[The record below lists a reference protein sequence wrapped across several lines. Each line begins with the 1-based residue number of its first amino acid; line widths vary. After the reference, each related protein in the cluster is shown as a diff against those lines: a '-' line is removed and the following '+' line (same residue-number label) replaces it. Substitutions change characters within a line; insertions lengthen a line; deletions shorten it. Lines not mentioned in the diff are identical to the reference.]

1 MEVNHNREPFFAACF
16 LPFGFPWKLFYI
28 LGVTEMQSNIGTT
41 EHILEICDH
50 ALALAG
56 YKVIDGD
63 EDCIFI
69 RTIRISTS
77 RLR

>member
-1 MEVNHNREPFFAACF
+1 
-16 LPFGFPWKLFYI
+16 
-28 LGVTEMQSNIGTT
+28 MQSNIGTT

-50 ALALAG
+50 ALSLAG

-69 RTIRISTS
+69 MHQDKHFEVKIIECADY
-77 RLR
+77 